1 MRVFIFLLALLP
13 LDRLI
18 WLGLTDNL
26 GANPIEFITR
36 STGTWALVF
45 LCLTLAMTPLRLMTN
60 SIAWIRYRRML
71 GLFCFFYAAIH
82 FGIWLWLDQNW
93 DLIDMLKDVA
103 KRPFITI
110 GFMSFVLLLPLALT
124 SNHWA
129 QRKLGRRWGKLHR
142 IIYLIGV
149 AAILHYWWHK
159 ASKNDLE
166 TVSIYAGVMLLLL
179 CCRIP
184 SVRKLISF
192 NFKNH
197 VSNS

>member
-1 MRVFIFLLALLP
+1 VGTGFLMLNAGNDTITLV
-13 LDRLI
+13 DEFSDMDSVSQNVR
-18 WLGLTDNL
+18 
-26 GANPIEFITR
+26 PILF
-36 STGTWALVF
+36 F
-45 LCLTLAMTPLRLMTN
+45 LCCNP
-60 SIAWIRYRRML
+60 
-71 GLFCFFYAAIH
+71 

-103 KRPFITI
+103 KRPFITM

-184 SVRKLISF
+184 SIRKLISF

-197 VSNS
+197 ASNS